1 MMLVNWASLTTI
13 SLTLCAWPLDLKSH
27 FQSADSTIQ
36 NVYEI

>member
-13 SLTLCAWPLDLKSH
+13 SLKLFTGPLDLKSH

-36 NVYEI
+36 NVYKI